1 MGGGVKNKIWIT
13 TISNVSNL
21 NQELKVKTIGASYG
35 NSFLAALALGDV
47 EREDIYRWNPVKK
60 VIKSHPDPIYTKQ
73 FELFK
78 NLYKNISNLL

>member
-1 MGGGVKNKIWIT
+1 MKHFKKIFLKNYFEIINLIIRI
-13 TISNVSNL
+13 IS
-21 NQELKVKTIGASYG
+21 IYG

-47 EREDIYRWNPVKK
+47 EREDIHRWNPVKK